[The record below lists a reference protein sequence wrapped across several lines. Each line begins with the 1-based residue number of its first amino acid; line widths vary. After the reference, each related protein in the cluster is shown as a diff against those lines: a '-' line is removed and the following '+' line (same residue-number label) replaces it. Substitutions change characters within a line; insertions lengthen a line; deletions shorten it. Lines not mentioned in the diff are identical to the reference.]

1 MNLLTVSSSPH
12 IQTKETTSRIM
23 LDVVIALIPAG
34 IASVWFFGVRTL
46 WIILL
51 SVASAVL
58 TEFLIQKIM
67 NKPVTIIFTTT
78 PNKYRHI
85 KRAVIIH
92 LLPAL
97 LIL

>member
-34 IASVWFFGVRTL
+34 IASVWFWGKNT

-51 SVASAVL
+51 SVTSAVL
-58 TEFLIQKIM
+58 TEF
-67 NKPVTIIFTTT
+67 
-78 PNKYRHI
+78 
-85 KRAVIIH
+85 
-92 LLPAL
+92 
-97 LIL
+97 